1 MGSHCLYSKF
11 IPPNSYVT
19 QLIQLTTRHCVSCDH
34 KKATVSILTEI
45 KRSHVTGTSTSVYC
59 CYQPLAVPKLQM
71 KLCHRFACLCSKIT
85 WQSCVTSGLRD
96 SPNVLEYIPCR
107 QGDYKTQLNA
117 QPAIHST
124 CATLVST
131 VHFLI
136 CKPLETYPTKHI
148 TKGYHSNL
156 TSLVQN
162 TASTNKE

>member
-1 MGSHCLYSKF
+1 MLLSSLSSPLGTVCHV
-11 IPPNSYVT
+11 I
-19 QLIQLTTRHCVSCDH
+19 TRRLQWVFWQ
-34 KKATVSILTEI
+34 
-45 KRSHVTGTSTSVYC
+45 RSREAMLLELLTSVYC
-59 CYQPLAVPKLQM
+59 CYQPLVVPKLQM
-71 KLCHRFACLCSKIT
+71 KLCHRFARLCSKIT

-107 QGDYKTQLNA
+107 QGNYKTQLNA
-117 QPAIHST
+117 QPAIHPT

-136 CKPLETYPTKHI
+136 CKPLDTDPTKHI
-148 TKGYHSNL
+148 SKGYHSNL